1 MTASVTEAAKA
12 NSELDPAAG
21 KITLKATAG
30 KGTMRAG
37 QWDPVRSPYG
47 VEEIDR
53 SHAGPQ
59 EQKKV
64 VIREVSIPEAGP
76 GKMSY
81 AVRRRTACSPIPR
94 AIPCQDRLRFP
105 MP

>member
-47 VEEIDR
+47 VAKIDR
-53 SHAGPQ
+53 SHTAPQ

-64 VIREVSIPEAGP
+64 VIREVSVPEAGP
-76 GKMSY
+76 GKAFST
-81 AVRRRTACSPIPR
+81 VHKWTAYS
-94 AIPCQDRLRFP
+94 
-105 MP
+105 